1 MRAKR
6 RLIGTAALAAAG
18 LLVAACSSSSSSAPA
33 SSGATGTASASA
45 AAASSGSSQVTIGVD
60 LTYNNPA
67 FWAAYINYEQ
77 QYASQMHIKLLG
89 PLLAAANASLQNQ
102 QIENLVNEG
111 AQAIIVNPETAT
123 SLGPAISY
131 AAAHHV
137 QLVSVDTIVG
147 AGHVYMVVR
156 ASNTLYGQD
165 ACAYIANSVKSGY
178 VLDLEGDLTSSNG
191 ADRTNAFDSCMAAN
205 DPGVKLLKD
214 PTVWTDATA
223 VTDAQ
228 DAVNAY
234 GSQLKAIYSQ
244 WSSPDTGILPLLKS
258 KGLTNTIV
266 VSDDGV
272 PFEMCDIGNGSGTA
286 SPSRTTPPRASSSRP
301 PSPAAARPPCRTSRT
316 TGTPTS
322 PTRSS
327 RRSSPRPPPSC
338 RSRARST
345 ACPPRSRRPRSRTRT
360 CGATCTARPTAA
372 SAPHRPRPNVS
383 RWPASS
389 RAPATRTDISNDFQR
404 PGARRGDRHRE
415 AFRHH
420 PRPARRQPVD
430 QGRTVP
436 RAGRPQRRGQ
446 VDARLDPVRP
456 RRAGRRDR
464 GVRR

>member
-6 RLIGTAALAAAG
+6 RLIGTVALAAAG
-18 LLVAACSSSSSSAPA
+18 LLVAACSSSSSGSASTPA
-33 SSGATGTASASA
+33 SSTSGTSSASA
-45 AAASSGSSQVTIGVD
+45 AATASSSGQVTIGVD
-60 LTYNNPA
+60 LTYNNTA

-102 QIENLVNEG
+102 QIETLVNEG
-111 AQAIIVNPETAT
+111 AKAIIVNPETAT
-123 SLGPAISY
+123 SLGPAITY
-131 AAAHHV
+131 ATAHHV

-266 VSDDGV
+266 ISDDGV
-272 PFEMCDIGNGSGTA
+272 PFEMCDIGNGSVTA
-286 SPSRTTPPRASSSRP
+286 SQSQPANLYAQYALTYAEDAAKGVTLAAGQPGGGAPTLQNVSYDGDSNLADPIVAPFVTKTATKLSLTSPVDGLPASFTTTPVSDADLWGNVYGQ
-301 PSPAAARPPCRTSRT
+301 AHGGVC
-316 TGTPTS
+316 
-322 PTRSS
+322 
-327 RRSSPRPPPSC
+327 
-338 RSRARST
+338 
-345 ACPPRSRRPRSRTRT
+345 
-360 CGATCTARPTAA
+360 AA
-372 SAPHRPRPNVS
+372 SA
-383 RWPASS
+383 SS
-389 RAPATRTDISNDFQR
+389 
-404 PGARRGDRHRE
+404 
-415 AFRHH
+415 
-420 PRPARRQPVD
+420 
-430 QGRTVP
+430 
-436 RAGRPQRRGQ
+436 
-446 VDARLDPVRP
+446 
-456 RRAGRRDR
+456 
-464 GVRR
+464 